1 MLGLVKSVNGL
12 LEALG
17 VMSTNFYL
25 GMKFSFLFP
34 FL

>member
-1 MLGLVKSVNGL
+1 MLGLVKGVNGL
-12 LEALG
+12 LEFQ
-17 VMSTNFYL
+17 NFYL